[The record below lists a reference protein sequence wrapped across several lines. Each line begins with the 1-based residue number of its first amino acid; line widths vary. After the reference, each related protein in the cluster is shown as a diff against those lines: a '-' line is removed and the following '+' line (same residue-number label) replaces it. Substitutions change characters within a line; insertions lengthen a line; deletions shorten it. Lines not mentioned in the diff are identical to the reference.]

1 MKCPNCG
8 AEIKEIK
15 DAETFFCNYC
25 GAGISRD
32 RDSNTYTYR
41 KIYQRIDE
49 AAILAEKR
57 KIMEMENKKEEDKR
71 GIKIA
76 IWITVGCAV
85 FVALMVIIGL
95 ASESK
100 HVKAPAED
108 NDVFEGMNYLV
119 VKEQFV
125 KAGFENIELV
135 PLKDKKEGDSKIGQ
149 VTEVTI
155 NGDDDF
161 SEWSLLGGTE
171 LITYKSTDMV
181 IIEYHSQK

>member
-32 RDSNTYTYR
+32 KDTNTYTYR

-57 KIMEMENKKEEDKR
+57 KMMEMENKKEEDKR
-71 GIKIA
+71 NDKFLKWFFIGFA
-76 IWITVGCAV
+76 IVLAV
-85 FVALMVIIGL
+85 AVTIVLVT
-95 ASESK
+95 ESK
-100 HVKAPAED
+100 RVTAPAED
-108 NDVFEGMNYLV
+108 DDVFEGMNYLV
-119 VKEQFV
+119 VKEQFE
-125 KAGFENIELV
+125 KAGFENIELI
-135 PLKDKKEGDSKIGQ
+135 PLQDKKEGDSKIGQ

-161 SEWSLLGGTE
+161 SKWKLGGTE
-171 LITYKSTDMV
+171 LIKYDPDDLV
-181 IIEYHSQK
+181 IVKYHSQK